1 MPGAGG
7 VLRPPR
13 RPRCALSVPKLV
25 FFARPGGA
33 GGVGSEL
40 PLVLVFVVFLL
51 GSARPVPRPV
61 PHPIPSHAAR
71 APAGFLGFFWSFCCI
86 WVKGKSRGRGWCRVR
101 FAGMRSPSRSTSP
114 RPGAEQGCG
123 RSILVLV
130 PTARSGVFAAARG
143 TRLARGPGVT
153 AENGSLMVV
162 PKEKEKKQK
171 KGKIY
176 LEKTKKKKKGCF
188 TWEVAAVSGAFAA
201 RGRAHVAVLLY
212 RPLPSRGAP
221 VPPALGAAV
230 GRGAA
235 PAAPAP
241 RVGMCLCRSREDQ
254 APAAPAAPGPP
265 ACVVPSPLCAAA
277 RGSGPSLSSFR
288 LPQHLRAQKVPRSPS
303 VFSEHLWAPIF
314 CTTSPSPFAPVRFC
328 LRVLS
333 VLLPQTPLAK
343 SFLKNKRKRQK
354 KPKRNS
360 GGVSSRS
367 SASAFVLCRFR
378 CISL

>member
-1 MPGAGG
+1 M
-7 VLRPPR
+7 
-13 RPRCALSVPKLV
+13 
-25 FFARPGGA
+25 
-33 GGVGSEL
+33 
-40 PLVLVFVVFLL
+40 
-51 GSARPVPRPV
+51 
-61 PHPIPSHAAR
+61 
-71 APAGFLGFFWSFCCI
+71 
-86 WVKGKSRGRGWCRVR
+86 R
-101 FAGMRSPSRSTSP
+101 FAGMRSPSGSTSP
-114 RPGAEQGCG
+114 CPGAEQGCG
-123 RSILVLV
+123 RSVLV
-130 PTARSGVFAAARG
+130 PAARCGAFAAARG

-162 PKEKEKKQK
+162 PKEKEKKTKK

-176 LEKTKKKKKGCF
+176 LEKKKKKEGLFHTGSCCGFRRVRGARPSSCGCF
-188 TWEVAAVSGAFAA
+188 ALPSPP
-201 RGRAHVAVLLY
+201 VLLC
-212 RPLPSRGAP
+212 PGAP
-221 VPPALGAAV
+221 GT
-230 GRGAA
+230 GRCRW
-235 PAAPAP
+235 PRRSPRRPSP